1 MVAYSVEEGLDIAV
15 SGDFDLVVV
24 DLHMPTFSGIEFCRA
39 VRGVDLESGG
49 GAPIAGSTI
58 AGAASVSAADRPRL
72 LLHTT
77 AAGSVKSDELEAFLE
92 EGLVDKYVPQP
103 LDFRCLLDFLEIL
116 EQQEEDGGGSRGL
129 GAPFNDSK
137 REAAAAAATTTRV
150 TRAAAAARRWGTRAP
165 RRYCCNLEPWQPSIS
180 DPASTFF
187 DIESLEPSARAA
199 RQPTEVY
206 CNRNRPEARDGV

>member
-1 MVAYSVEEGLDIAV
+1 MLGCSAVPSHLGWVPQGANPNIKSHETFFLQTDAHLLPLSPRKKNVQNDYPTLSSLSQVAYSVEEGLDIAV

-77 AAGSVKSDELEAFLE
+77 AAGSVKSDELEVGGASERTFQYFAVDTVR
-92 EGLVDKYVPQP
+92 GVINRLVRYV
-103 LDFRCLLDFLEIL
+103 LIC
-116 EQQEEDGGGSRGL
+116 
-129 GAPFNDSK
+129 
-137 REAAAAAATTTRV
+137 REAPV
-150 TRAAAAARRWGTRAP
+150 TYREDVTP
-165 RRYCCNLEPWQPSIS
+165 
-180 DPASTFF
+180 
-187 DIESLEPSARAA
+187 
-199 RQPTEVY
+199 
-206 CNRNRPEARDGV
+206 